1 MARSIAQINNYIVAN
16 LVANMAEIGVTINTV
31 TWSKRNFLR
40 LICYTVAI
48 AVGVLEQLMDLF
60 QQTIEA
66 IVARGSAASPL
77 WIQKKM
83 FEFQYS
89 ETDPQVISLIDVVP
103 VYPVIDPSLRIIT
116 ACSVSSPQSSVASIK
131 VAKGSPLEPL
141 STAERDSAQGY
152 INTIGVM
159 GIEYQ
164 VISLESDKLYIEADI
179 FYSGQYAAIIQD
191 SVISTILD
199 FLENLSITNFNGAL
213 KMTDLEAVIRNVEGV
228 NDVVLKN
235 VRGRE
240 DVAIFSAGIDLMLN
254 TAVIQRQW
262 NTIAGYIG
270 QEDTVGKTFADT
282 LTFIAE

>member
-16 LVANMAEIGVTINTV
+16 LVSSMAEIGVTINTA

-40 LICYTVAI
+40 LLCFVVAVST
-48 AVGVLEQLMDLF
+48 ALLEQLMDLF
-60 QQTIEA
+60 QQTIES
-66 IVARGSAASPL
+66 IVARASAASPL

-103 VYPVIDPSLRIIT
+103 VYPVINPALRIIS
-116 ACSVSSPQSSVASIK
+116 ACSVSSPLSSVANIK
-131 VAKGSPLEPL
+131 VARGSPLIPL
-141 STAERDSAQGY
+141 SPAERDSAQGY
-152 INTIGVM
+152 INTIGVI
-159 GIEYQ
+159 GIEYN
-164 VISLESDKLYIEADI
+164 VISLDSDKLYIDANI
-179 FYSGQYAAIIQD
+179 YYSGQYAAIIKD
-191 SVISTILD
+191 SVINTIVN
-199 FLENLSITNFNGAL
+199 FLQNLSLTNFNGAL

-228 NDVVLKN
+228 NDVVLNN

-240 DVAIFSAGIDLMLN
+240 NVAIFSAGIDLILS
-254 TAVIQRQW
+254 TAIIQRQW

-270 QEDTVGKTFADT
+270 QEDTAGKTYLDS